1 MDFVWRNS
9 WQCIPKAS
17 LLIPLCRIRNAPGRK
32 ESVLWKEWKRGS
44 QGGKCKSHWVSCW
57 GEMLWFP
64 PWVCQQ
70 KPPRAR
76 SAFESCQVRGQQ
88 ATMQK
93 DVWLYRLW
101 TVWSQFAL
109 CSAKKKK
116 PSLGFLK
123 HKWEW
128 GRREGKQ
135 KATEKSL
142 KGKKTLQGFFFFLNL
157 LNDKQGIFT
166 FNHAVQKETYCAKI
180 YTRRISLPCIVLF
193 HTARYF

>member
-70 KPPRAR
+70 KLCPLHP
-76 SAFESCQVRGQQ
+76 GP
-88 ATMQK
+88 
-93 DVWLYRLW
+93 
-101 TVWSQFAL
+101 AL
-109 CSAKKKK
+109 LLSHAKSEGNRRQCRKMFGFIVYEQSEVSLHCAVQKKK

-142 KGKKTLQGFFFFLNL
+142 KGKKTLQGFFFFF
-157 LNDKQGIFT
+157 KP
-166 FNHAVQKETYCAKI
+166 
-180 YTRRISLPCIVLF
+180 S
-193 HTARYF
+193 